1 VVISAIEENE
11 NKEKIITNITEENFI
26 GLYFLVNDY

>member
-1 VVISAIEENE
+1 VISAIDENE

-26 GLYFLVNDY
+26 EFYFLVNDY